1 MPKHWWPYIA
11 LLVVN
16 LLYGANYTIARSV
29 MPDPVTPL
37 AFILMR
43 VIAATFLFHLTLVF
57 FKWKLPKKED
67 VPRLVLCGLLGVA
80 TNQMLFFEGLS
91 RTSRITA
98 SLIMITV
105 PILVLIFS
113 AIVWKEHLSLP
124 KIAGVLL
131 GAVGAGMIIT
141 GKKANPGGSDLTG
154 NILVFLNATSFA
166 AYLVTVKGLM
176 KKYDPL
182 TVITWVFTFGS
193 VFVIPFGC
201 QQLIAI
207 DFSSF
212 NTETWLAVLYVLVLN
227 TYAAYGLNIYAL
239 QHVNASVVGVFIYL
253 QPIFASV
260 VAIIWADEALSL
272 PLVLAAFII
281 FIGVYLVN
289 RPQKPAAAGRS

>member
-1 MPKHWWPYIA
+1 MPKHWMPYVA

-16 LLYGANYTIARSV
+16 LLYGANFTIARV
-29 MPDPVTPL
+29 AMPTYISPL
-37 AFILMR
+37 AFIMLR
-43 VIAATFLFHLTLVF
+43 VIAAAVLFQLTALA
-57 FKWKLPKKED
+57 FKWRMPAKED
-67 VPRLVLCGLLGVA
+67 IPRIVLCGLFGVA
-80 TNQMLFFEGLS
+80 INQMLFFEGLA

-113 AIVWKEHLSLP
+113 AIVWKEQLGFT
-124 KIAGVLL
+124 KIVGVLL
-131 GAVGAGMIIT
+131 GAVGAGMIIS
-141 GKKANPGGSDLTG
+141 GKKADPGGSDLIG
-154 NILVFLNATSFA
+154 NVMVFLNATSFA

-193 VFVIPFGC
+193 LFVIPFGYSELA
-201 QQLIAI
+201 QTDWQGLTLAAWLAI
-207 DFSSF
+207 GYVVFF
-212 NTETWLAVLYVLVLN
+212 NTYV
-227 TYAAYGLNIYAL
+227 AYGLNMFAL
-239 QHVNASVVGVFIYL
+239 QQVNPSVVGVFIYL

-272 PLVLAAFII
+272 PLVLAAVVI

-289 RPQKPAAAGRS
+289 RPQKPVAAGRS